1 MQDAT
6 LRFYVLTS
14 RNLKCL
20 KRHFVSL
27 SKRNTTVVINTLDKE
42 YEKSVQDW
50 CFREKINCVATES
63 NGKPGKGKNAVLDH
77 FLDSDYDYMVQID
90 GDDFLQPHGVNLY
103 TWVAH
108 NDAPDGIQIVHSYF
122 YEGGISERDLFAPAP
137 WESRYTK
144 WSSKK
149 AEEFPELK
157 LTLLEAWDKRAVLE
171 RDYSLH
177 MRQNKAWNYP
187 ADSKHFMDC
196 ARLVFWSRKLAKAV
210 RFDETLLI
218 GEDTLLNFEVRDLA
232 YRKVID
238 LRKVVD
244 QEEIT
249 YTYDLTNSGIVKQ
262 MQNEINWDWLRP
274 LNKAITAKEKQWAV
288 GPKFTLKKIT
298 YDFEKTEALI
308 LGEL

>member
-1 MQDAT
+1 
-6 LRFYVLTS
+6 LP
-14 RNLKCL
+14 
-20 KRHFVSL
+20 
-27 SKRNTTVVINTLDKE
+27 KRNTTVVINTLDKE
-42 YEKSVQDW
+42 YEKSVQAW
-50 CFREKINCVATES
+50 CFSEQINCVATES
-63 NGKPGKGKNAVLDH
+63 NGRPGKGKNAVLDH

-122 YEGGISERDLFAPAP
+122 YDGGISERDLFAPAP

-144 WSSKK
+144 WASKR
-149 AEEFPELK
+149 AEEFPDLK

-187 ADSKHFMDC
+187 ADSNHFMDC
-196 ARLVFWSRKLAKAV
+196 ARLIFWSRKLAKAV

-232 YRKVID
+232 YRKAID

-244 QEEIT
+244 QEERT

-262 MQNEINWDWLRP
+262 MQNQINWDWLRL
-274 LNKAITAKEKQWAV
+274 LNKAITAKEKQWVV

-298 YDFEKTEALI
+298 YDFEKTETLI

>member
-27 SKRNTTVVINTLDKE
+27 PKQHTTVIINTLDKE
-42 YEKSVQDW
+42 YESLVQDW

-108 NDAPDGIQIVHSYF
+108 NDAPDGIQIVHSYS
-122 YEGGISERDLFAPAP
+122 YAGGISERELFAPAP
-137 WESRYTK
+137 WDTSFRK
-144 WSSKK
+144 WATMRADRFPHLK
-149 AEEFPELK
+149 AM
-157 LTLLEAWDKRAVLE
+157 LLDAWDRRAVLQ
-171 RDYSLH
+171 RDYNVH
-177 MRQNKAWNYP
+177 VRQNKAWNYP

-196 ARLVFWSRKLAKAV
+196 ARLIFWSRKLAGAV
-210 RFDETLLI
+210 RYDETLLI

-232 YRKVID
+232 YRKSID

-249 YTYDLTNSGIVKQ
+249 YTYDLTNSGIVKR
-262 MQNEINWDWLRP
+262 MQNQINWEWLRP

-298 YDFEKTEALI
+298 YDFEKTESII

>member
-27 SKRNTTVVINTLDKE
+27 PKQHTTVIINTLDKD
-42 YEKSVQDW
+42 YESLVQDW

-144 WSSKK
+144 WASKK

-187 ADSKHFMDC
+187 TDSKHFMDC

-232 YRKVID
+232 YRKAID

-274 LNKAITAKEKQWAV
+274 LNKAITAKEKQWVV

-298 YDFEKTEALI
+298 YDFEKAETLI